1 MTSLLILNIGLQE
14 WTETRKIHWPMLLQY
29 FYTDILKLYAKC

>member
-1 MTSLLILNIGLQE
+1 MILLPILNIGLQE
-14 WTETRKIHWPMLLQY
+14 WTETCKIHGPMVLQY